1 MSLLRL
7 LVRHRHQRRGRQ
19 IRSPVSRPPRSR
31 TVQLSGSPGG
41 RRADRRSSLWM
52 RRLVLFDPRILHPLL
67 GQTCTTI
74 YSMCSV
80 LRASPRSL
88 LRAALAPMRRAS
100 TTPARPAA
108 HGTTTAAPT
117 AAPTACGYDER
128 ASGYCSEGTDARA
141 LATSPDGAVST
152 CRHRRPEHLDRGGT
166 RVTWCLRDGRSAGLA
181 KVRGV
186 LGGGRS
192 PAMHRVRSVRFGRP
206 HSLCVA
212 ASPTLSGA
220 HGAPTG
226 HSWHDGPMSYVH
238 TNGATT
244 ANDDALDAND
254 SATDESTTG
263 G

>member
-1 MSLLRL
+1 MPLLRL

-141 LATSPDGAVST
+141 LAPSPDGAVST
-152 CRHRRPEHLDRGGT
+152 CRHRRLSTWIEAGRESPGAYETAALQASLRCAECWEEAAVQQCIVCEVCDSVVHIRCAWPHHLRC
-166 RVTWCLRDGRSAGLA
+166 R
-181 KVRGV
+181 
-186 LGGGRS
+186 
-192 PAMHRVRSVRFGRP
+192 
-206 HSLCVA
+206 
-212 ASPTLSGA
+212 
-220 HGAPTG
+220 APTARQR
-226 HSWHDGPMSYVH
+226 
-238 TNGATT
+238 ATAGT
-244 ANDDALDAND
+244 MDQ
-254 SATDESTTG
+254 
-263 G
+263 

>member
-1 MSLLRL
+1 MSGL

-52 RRLVLFDPRILHPLL
+52 RRLVLFDPRVLHPLL

-108 HGTTTAAPT
+108 HGTTT

-226 HSWHDGPMSYVH
+226 HGWHD
-238 TNGATT
+238 
-244 ANDDALDAND
+244 
-254 SATDESTTG
+254 
-263 G
+263 